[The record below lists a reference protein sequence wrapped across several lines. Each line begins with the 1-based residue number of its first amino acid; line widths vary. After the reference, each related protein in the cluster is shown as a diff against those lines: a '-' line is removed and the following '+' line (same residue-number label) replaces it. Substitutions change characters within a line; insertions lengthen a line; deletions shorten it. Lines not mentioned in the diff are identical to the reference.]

1 MHYIVSAPPRRFSS
15 HSVLSVVN
23 VEFLSWH
30 MSKNKKPW
38 ALTGSSGGEADNGCR
53 GSSSRFGS
61 RSDADLRQTIQLTK
75 CKMNSYSPKSQTG
88 GGLDSKCHL
97 LYQDSN
103 IY

>member
-1 MHYIVSAPPRRFSS
+1 MLNSYPGTCQKTKNPG
-15 HSVLSVVN
+15 LSQVAQ
-23 VEFLSWH
+23 EE
-30 MSKNKKPW
+30 K
-38 ALTGSSGGEADNGCR
+38 LTMAAEVPAVA
-53 GSSSRFGS
+53 FGS